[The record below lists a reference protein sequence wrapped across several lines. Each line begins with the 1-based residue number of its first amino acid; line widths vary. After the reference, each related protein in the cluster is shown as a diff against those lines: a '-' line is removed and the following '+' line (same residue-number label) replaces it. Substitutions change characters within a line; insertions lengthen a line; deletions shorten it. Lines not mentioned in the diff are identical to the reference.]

1 MVDRGEAEQHCA
13 VVGGQA
19 FHLLELLLCSGE
31 ADRSSHPGARLMVC
45 GGFNVL
51 RGLSD
56 AWLARQRSMQVDRFS
71 EACRFGDLVLSL
83 KVQLGPRLSQ

>member
-1 MVDRGEAEQHCA
+1 
-13 VVGGQA
+13 
-19 FHLLELLLCSGE
+19 
-31 ADRSSHPGARLMVC
+31 MVC

-83 KVQLGPRLSQ
+83 KVQLGPRFSQ